1 MSERLSEPATSARDE
16 VSSRSARPCA
26 VRVASCKLRNAW
38 AEFDLHGFVETG
50 TRNEHVALTLGKVA
64 NEIPTLVRLHSECL
78 TGDVLF
84 SRRCDCG
91 AQLESALRAIAREG
105 RGALVYLRQEGR
117 GIGLLNK
124 IRAYHLQDHGA
135 DTVEANHLLGF
146 EADPRDYGVA
156 ASILDDLGIAS
167 VRLLTNNP
175 RKAQAL
181 ERHGIAVIERVPLIV
196 GWNEHNARY
205 RVAKAARLGHLLH
218 AEAPERSATH
228 AAVDL

>member
-1 MSERLSEPATSARDE
+1 MMKPWSPG
-16 VSSRSARPCA
+16 ARPCA

-38 AEFDLHGFVETG
+38 AEFDLHGFAETG
-50 TRNEHVALTLGKVA
+50 TRHEHAALTLGSVA
-64 NEIPTLVRLHSECL
+64 DGSPALVRLHSECL

-91 AQLESALRAIAREG
+91 AQLESALRAIAGEG

-124 IRAYHLQDHGA
+124 IRAYQLQDHGA

-156 ASILDDLGIAS
+156 AAILDDLGITS

-175 RKAQAL
+175 RKAHAL
-181 ERHGIAVIERVPLIV
+181 ERHGIAVRERVPLIV

-205 RVAKAARLGHLLH
+205 RLAKAARLGHLLH
-218 AEAPERSATH
+218 TDAPER
-228 AAVDL
+228 AAARAASEL